1 MKRARSAKF
10 KVGKAL
16 PSIVALAGGRREDGT
31 VKAIGTG
38 FGVGTSAIDEDTTL
52 LATCTHVADEIFRIN
67 KIKEHE
73 GKVKG
78 LIDNRIRA
86 AVFEDGKYPWKEISV
101 DLIDVQE
108 DANDLGF
115 SEIHDACILRVS
127 GIKIPSLPLYKSSLG
142 LGDDYISYKMGS
154 EAMIIGYPIFDEF
167 PTNSIMP
174 YILKTIIS
182 TSMPYVFNRSGKK
195 FSSPRLALGC
205 IVGGGFSGSPVIS
218 VEDGS
223 VVGMIDYTPFETS
236 EIGVKLNKPSPI
248 EGNVR
253 LEYPAGITFA
263 IPSMII
269 KRNLDFTLDW
279 ERKSKPLE

>member
-1 MKRARSAKF
+1 LDKLR
-10 KVGKAL
+10 VGKAL
-16 PSIVALAGGRREDGT
+16 PSIVALACGMNKDHT
-31 VKAIGTG
+31 INAIGTG
-38 FGVGTSAIDEDTTL
+38 FGVGTSVIDENITL
-52 LATCTHVADEIFRIN
+52 LATCTHVADDIFQIN

-73 GKVKG
+73 GKQKG
-78 LIDNRIRA
+78 LIDNYTRA
-86 AVFEDGKYPWKEISV
+86 AFFLDGKFQWKKIEVDFIDAKEIGN
-101 DLIDVQE
+101 E
-108 DANDLGF
+108 LGF

-127 GIKIPSLPLYKSSLG
+127 GIKIPSLPFFKSSLR
-142 LGDDYISYKMGS
+142 LGDDHISYEIGS
-154 EAMIIGYPIFDEF
+154 EVMIIGFPIFDEF

-182 TSMPYVFNRSGKK
+182 SSMPFSFNRSGKN

-218 VEDGS
+218 IEDGS

-236 EIGVKLNKPSPI
+236 VIDVKLNKPSQI

-269 KRNLDFTLDW
+269 NRNLDFILDW
-279 ERKSKPLE
+279 ERKSKSLER